1 MQFLKQLGKKMFYA
15 VVGYVRNTYIALW
28 LVTLCASVYSVMLV
42 YSATLNLGSSRTYM
56 MQIVACVV
64 GYLAAIVISL
74 MDYEKLGELWPII
87 ATICVGL
94 VGLTFVVG
102 QGASGEYSL
111 ADDQAWLNIFGVS
124 FQPSELMKIGF
135 MVTFSYHLSMVVRN
149 KQINSAP
156 HLIMLLAHIGFPAAL
171 IVAQGDHGTAL
182 MFMSMAAIMLIGSGV
197 SWKFIT
203 VCAGLV
209 MVALPIVWKIMPPF
223 QKERIRAVYNPRPG
237 DEEDYLYQQTLGR
250 LAVGSGGITGQGWTE
265 GKMIQSGYVPADHN
279 DLIFTVAAE
288 EFGFVGASVV
298 ILLLVAMMLMSL
310 RTALHA
316 RDPMGRF
323 ICLGFFGLIAAQTI
337 FNIGMCLVVLPVIG
351 ITLPFFSAGGS
362 SSMCLYFGFGLVLS
376 VYMRSNEVNN
386 SRQFSMM
393 RRA

>member
-1 MQFLKQLGKKMFYA
+1 LQFLKQLGKRMFYA
-15 VVGYVRNTYIALW
+15 VVGYLRTTYIPLW
-28 LVTLCASVYSVMLV
+28 IVTITASVYSIMLV
-42 YSATLNLGSSRTYM
+42 YSATLNLDSFRTTL
-56 MQIVACVV
+56 MQIIACVV

-74 MDYEKLGELWPII
+74 MDYEKLGELWPVI
-87 ATICVGL
+87 AGVCVGL
-94 VGLTFVVG
+94 VGLTFIVG

-135 MVTFSYHLSMVVRN
+135 IVTFSYHLSITIRN
-149 KQINSAP
+149 KQLNSIP
-156 HLIMLLAHIGFPAAL
+156 HLMLLLAHVGFPAAL
-171 IVAQGDHGTAL
+171 ILIQGAHGTML
-182 MFMSMAAIMLIGSGV
+182 MFLCMAAIMLIGSGI
-197 SWKFIT
+197 SWKFISA
-203 VCAGLV
+203 CAAIVL
-209 MVALPIVWKIMPPF
+209 VALPVVWNIMPAF
-223 QKERIRAVYNPRPG
+223 QRERIRAVYNPRPG

-250 LAVGSGGITGQGWTE
+250 LAVGSGGITGQGWTK
-265 GKMIQSGYVPADHN
+265 GQMIQSGYVPADHN

-288 EFGFVGASVV
+288 EFGFVGGLMV
-298 ILLLVAMMLMSL
+298 IALLVAIMIMTL
-310 RTALHA
+310 RTALLS
-316 RDPMGRF
+316 RDDMGKF

-376 VYMRSNEVNN
+376 VYMRSNERA
-386 SRQFSMM
+386 RQFSMV

>member
-1 MQFLKQLGKKMFYA
+1 LQFLKQLGKRMFYA
-15 VVGYVRNTYIALW
+15 VVGYLRTTYIPLW
-28 LVTLCASVYSVMLV
+28 IVTITASVYSIMLV
-42 YSATLNLGSSRTYM
+42 YSATLNLDSFRTTL
-56 MQIVACVV
+56 MQIIACVV

-74 MDYEKLGELWPII
+74 MDYEKLGELWPVI
-87 ATICVGL
+87 AGVCVGL
-94 VGLTFVVG
+94 VGLTFIVG

-135 MVTFSYHLSMVVRN
+135 IVTFSYHLSITIRN
-149 KQINSAP
+149 KQLNSIP
-156 HLIMLLAHIGFPAAL
+156 HLMLLLAHVGFPAAL
-171 IVAQGDHGTAL
+171 ILIQGDHGTML
-182 MFMSMAAIMLIGSGV
+182 MFLCMAAIMLIGSGI
-197 SWKFIT
+197 SWKFISA
-203 VCAGLV
+203 CAAIVL
-209 MVALPIVWKIMPPF
+209 VALPVVWNIMPAF
-223 QKERIRAVYNPRPG
+223 QRERIRAVYNPRPG

-250 LAVGSGGITGQGWTE
+250 LAVGSGGITGQGWTK
-265 GKMIQSGYVPADHN
+265 GQMIQSGYVPADHN

-288 EFGFVGASVV
+288 EFGFVGGLMV
-298 ILLLVAMMLMSL
+298 IALLVAIMIMTL
-310 RTALHA
+310 RTALLS
-316 RDPMGRF
+316 RDDMGKF

-376 VYMRSNEVNN
+376 VYMRSNERA
-386 SRQFSMM
+386 RQFSMV